1 VINTHPPNAASMNSI
16 SRRDFVQGT
25 ALTAL
30 AIGCAPLTS
39 RAASAG
45 PRLRFGLVTYQW
57 GKALDL
63 PNLIAVCEKAG
74 LPGVELRT
82 QHAHEV
88 EPNLSQ
94 AARAEVK
101 KRFADSAVT
110 LVGFGSNAEFHSA
123 DPATL
128 KENIELAKQY
138 VLLMH
143 DCGGSGVKV
152 KPNGFP
158 QDVPRERTIEQ
169 IGKALNEVAAF
180 GADHGQEIR
189 VEVHGAGTAEIPVM
203 KAIFDIAD
211 HPNAKICWNSNQEDL
226 KGEGLVHN
234 FNLLKGRFGQTTH
247 VRVLD
252 SKDYPFEQLL
262 KLFKASDYQGWIL
275 LEAHT
280 NPPERLVEA
289 LAGQRELFE
298 RMIG

>member
-1 VINTHPPNAASMNSI
+1 MNSL
-16 SRRDFVQGT
+16 SRRAFVKGT

-30 AIGCAPLTS
+30 AIGCTPLTS
-39 RAASAG
+39 RAAPAG

-57 GKALDL
+57 GRALDV
-63 PNLIAVCEKAG
+63 PSLIATCEKAG
-74 LPGVELRT
+74 LAGVELRT
-82 QHAHEV
+82 EHAHKV

-94 AARAEVK
+94 AERAEVK
-101 KRFADSAVT
+101 RRFADSAVT
-110 LVGFGSNAEFHSA
+110 LVGYGSNAEFHSA
-123 DPATL
+123 DPAKL

-158 QDVPRERTIEQ
+158 KEVAREQTIEQ
-169 IGKALNEVAAF
+169 IGRALNEVAAF
-180 GADHGQEIR
+180 GADHGQQIR

-211 HPNAKICWNSNQEDL
+211 HPNAKICWNSNAQDL
-226 KGEGLVHN
+226 QGAGLEPN
-234 FNLLKGRFGQTTH
+234 FNLLRKRFGQTAH
-247 VRVLD
+247 VRALD

-262 KLFKASDYQGWIL
+262 QLFKTSAYDGWIL

-280 NPPERLVEA
+280 NPPEKLVEA
-289 LAGQRELFE
+289 LVAQRELFE
-298 RMIG
+298 RMTG